1 MMFMKITI
9 LIAGISFA
17 FLSAFA
23 QSTHEA
29 KITIHVVD
37 ESGKP
42 VTNAPVRTSSVLIGN
57 KMGSEFGEEPDYK
70 DITVLT
76 DADGNAVITTAN
88 ALSPFQF
95 MVINHPGYYFGAG
108 EYNFKESSIAGQWQP
123 WNPTVELVLKAVGV
137 QVPMYARQ
145 VWNQKIPDQGKPVG
159 FDLVAGDWMPP
170 YGKGT
175 TADFIF
181 QLDSTITKTITNTA
195 PTYNGTRTWT
205 RPVYDNRLTLRF
217 SDDGDGIQSMTAIAS
232 GLRSP
237 RSAPAEGYQPEL
249 NKRDWLELTTNKVNM
264 PHPAVFTVAHSDNQQ
279 DANYF
284 FRVRTKKDENG
295 TIVSALYGKIYGDI
309 SLGLIRGDYT
319 IKFTYYLNPEPNS
332 RNMEFDSTKNLFK
345 DLKPMEQ
352 VTAP

>member
-1 MMFMKITI
+1 MGG
-9 LIAGISFA
+9 AREA
-17 FLSAFA
+17 P
-23 QSTHEA
+23 A
-29 KITIHVVD
+29 KITIQVVD

-42 VTNAPVRTSSVLIGN
+42 VTNAPVSTSVVDGYQ
-57 KMGSEFGEEPDYK
+57 MGSEFGEEPVYK
-70 DITVLT
+70 RITVFT
-76 DADGNAVITTAN
+76 DEHGVAVMTAPGAPADFSYVVMD
-88 ALSPFQF
+88 L
-95 MVINHPGYYFGAG
+95 PGFYFGG
-108 EYNFKESSIAGQWQP
+108 GTYTFKESSIVGQWQP